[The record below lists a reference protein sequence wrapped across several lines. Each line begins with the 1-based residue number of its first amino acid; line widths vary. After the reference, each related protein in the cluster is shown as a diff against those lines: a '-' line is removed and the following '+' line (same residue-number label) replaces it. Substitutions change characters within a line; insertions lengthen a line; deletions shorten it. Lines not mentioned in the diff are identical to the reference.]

1 MSMVDLFASSLEPW
15 VSLLWRI
22 AVRRYKPIALQQCS
36 CLLYAQGGLAFERIE
51 AYDKVIV

>member
-1 MSMVDLFASSLEPW
+1 MSMVDLFASSPEPW

-22 AVRRYKPIALQQCS
+22 AVRRYKLIALQQCS
-36 CLLYAQGGLAFERIE
+36 CLPCAQAESGFGTNG